1 MSLPHDTNLRMCIR
15 RASLDAFAGKAKST
29 IASHV
34 VGVNRAVKLSVSL
47 GKPPSLSQTPR
58 GPMEIGD
65 PLGMSL
71 AVEME
76 QYSITAKGRIAK
88 QKAEVT

>member
-1 MSLPHDTNLRMCIR
+1 
-15 RASLDAFAGKAKST
+15 
-29 IASHV
+29 
-34 VGVNRAVKLSVSL
+34 
-47 GKPPSLSQTPR
+47 
-58 GPMEIGD
+58 MEIGD

-88 QKAEVT
+88 QIQFETGLNYK